1 MKHNRIKITL
11 LLSAILIGMVPSRGV
26 CQQSAEQIY
35 SAVVKKYGSM
45 TSLKVNFISN
55 PGSPMKGGGIVKAKK
70 GNKFV
75 LDLGERILV
84 SNGVTVWNYSKSA
97 NSVVISN
104 FEDKGQISIEKV
116 FFTFLQSYKASAS
129 FSEQT
134 STGQKLTTLRLIPP
148 TPEDMISGVKSI
160 ELGLSPKTL
169 DVLRIT
175 ITDASTQKWNVSS
188 LKINVKFPDSTFNF
202 TPPKGVKSVDMR

>member
-1 MKHNRIKITL
+1 
-11 LLSAILIGMVPSRGV
+11 
-26 CQQSAEQIY
+26 
-35 SAVVKKYGSM
+35 
-45 TSLKVNFISN
+45 
-55 PGSPMKGGGIVKAKK
+55 MKGGGIVKAKK

-104 FEDKGQISIEKV
+104 FEDKGQVSIEKV

-134 STGQKLTTLRLIPP
+134 STGQKLTTLRLVPP